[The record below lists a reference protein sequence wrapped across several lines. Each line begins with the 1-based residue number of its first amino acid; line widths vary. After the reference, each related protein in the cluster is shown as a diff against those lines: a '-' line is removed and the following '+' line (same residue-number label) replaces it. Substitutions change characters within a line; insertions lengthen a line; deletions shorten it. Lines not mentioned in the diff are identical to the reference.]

1 MGLDITLHAIS
12 RENINDFLID
22 VLERRTSPEKV
33 AKKITSDTDQQ
44 NHIIGLYDQLI
55 DFTSSPQIEP
65 HTNISNNIAYV
76 FAAISGY
83 IHPYWYSRNEFITS
97 PPKQQIKTKKSSFL
111 SRIFGSNQ
119 LEVVIDPTESI
130 ILDEEYIGQLNI
142 QNSKT
147 LTGNYSA
154 GGFVP
159 YGKLELLK
167 IKIDREGSFTGD
179 NLKSIQ
185 QVISYAEQNK
195 TGILEASEIV
205 SPISNECFSNYANF
219 RAPFLNNEG
228 NLSNARVV

>member
-1 MGLDITLHAIS
+1 M
-12 RENINDFLID
+12 
-22 VLERRTSPEKV
+22 
-33 AKKITSDTDQQ
+33 
-44 NHIIGLYDQLI
+44 
-55 DFTSSPQIEP
+55 
-65 HTNISNNIAYV
+65 
-76 FAAISGY
+76 
-83 IHPYWYSRNEFITS
+83 
-97 PPKQQIKTKKSSFL
+97 
-111 SRIFGSNQ
+111 
-119 LEVVIDPTESI
+119 
-130 ILDEEYIGQLNI
+130 NI